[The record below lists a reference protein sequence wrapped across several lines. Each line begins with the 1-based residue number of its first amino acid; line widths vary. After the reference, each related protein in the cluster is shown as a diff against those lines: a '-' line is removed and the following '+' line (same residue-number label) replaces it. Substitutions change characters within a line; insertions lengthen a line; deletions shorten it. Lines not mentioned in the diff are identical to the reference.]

1 MLSLIGLVVLLAAVL
16 VILLAAFFAA
26 RDRYFDAALPA
37 VPSDRQVIDLL
48 QQKAPSWRWERQLHR
63 PGPPPRSGVVRAD
76 LLRGETGAAGLLA
89 VLRHDI
95 ACVLCND
102 LLVAVLLDP
111 ATRQIHAVE
120 AMVPWELKGEP
131 LDAAPFLAQLAGRA
145 PVRMVARRGLDGI
158 SGATLSVEGMLHE
171 LAVLETWLDETD
183 LLEGLE

>member
-1 MLSLIGLVVLLAAVL
+1 MLSLTGLLVLLAAVL
-16 VILLAAFFAA
+16 VILFEAFFAA
-26 RDRYFDAALPA
+26 RDRYFDSALPA
-37 VPSDRQVIDLL
+37 VPSDRHLIDLL
-48 QQKAPSWRWERQLHR
+48 RQKAPSWRWERQLHR

-76 LLRGETGAAGLLA
+76 LLRGETGVAGLLVA
-89 VLRHDI
+89 LRHDI

-111 ATRQIHAVE
+111 GTRRIHRVE

-131 LDAAPFLAQLAGRA
+131 LDAAPFLAKLAGRA
-145 PVRMVARRGLDGI
+145 PVRMVAGTDLDGI

-171 LAVLETWLDETD
+171 LAALGTWLDETD

>member
-1 MLSLIGLVVLLAAVL
+1 MLSLSGLVVLLAAVL

-26 RDRYFDAALPA
+26 RDRYFDSALPA

-48 QQKAPSWRWERQLHR
+48 RQKAPSWRWERQLHR

-76 LLRGETGAAGLLA
+76 LLRGETGEAGLLVA
-89 VLRHDI
+89 LRHDI

-111 ATRQIHAVE
+111 ATRRIHAVE

-131 LDAAPFLAQLAGRA
+131 LDAAPFLAQLTGRM
-145 PVRMVARRGLDGI
+145 PVRMVAGRDLDGI

-171 LAVLETWLDETD
+171 LAAVGKWLDEAD
-183 LLEGLE
+183 LLEGLQ